1 MMNAM
6 FALIAVALVVV
17 AVWLL
22 GRRRDQAAVLLAVVA
37 LAVAYDDAVIAA
49 GATLGAGDLLFV
61 LNVGRYALHI
71 LLTPMLVV
79 VVALLLQSGG
89 VRFFSERTSW
99 LVYAA
104 LVVLGIVTTFVGFEL
119 VFQDAQGVVRY
130 TEPDPIP
137 PLPAILTVFVL
148 IAAGIRW
155 ARAGGSKALLVAAI
169 VMTVVS
175 AMPQPTPPWP
185 SNLGELVLLA
195 GMAIAAVRP
204 VTESSSLVPQPSRSP
219 A

>member
-1 MMNAM
+1 MNVL
-6 FALIAVALVVV
+6 FALIAVALVAV

-22 GRRRDQAAVLLAVVA
+22 RQRRDLPAILLAVVA
-37 LAVAYDDAVIAA
+37 LAVAYDDAIIAV
-49 GATLGAGDLLFV
+49 GATIGAGDPLFV
-61 LNVGRYALHI
+61 LNVGRYALHV

-79 VVALLLQSGG
+79 VAALLLQSGG
-89 VRFFSERTSW
+89 VQFVGERTAW
-99 LVYAA
+99 FVYAA
-104 LVVLGIVTTFVGFEL
+104 LVVLGIAITFVGFDL
-119 VFQDAQGVVRY
+119 VLQNADGVVRY
-130 TEPDPIP
+130 VEPHPVP

-169 VMTVVS
+169 VMTIVS

-204 VTESSSLVPQPSRSP
+204 IFEPASVTPQPSRSP

>member
-1 MMNAM
+1 MNAL
-6 FALIAVALVVV
+6 FALIAVALVAI

-22 GRRRDQAAVLLAVVA
+22 GRRRDQVAVLLAVVA
-37 LAVAYDDAVIAA
+37 LAVAYDDAIIAA
-49 GATLGAGDLLFV
+49 GATIGAGDLLFV
-61 LNVGRYALHI
+61 LNVGRYALHV
-71 LLTPMLVV
+71 LLTPILVV
-79 VVALLLQSGG
+79 VAALLLQGGG
-89 VRFFSERTSW
+89 VGFFGERTAW
-99 LVYAA
+99 FVYAA
-104 LVVLGIVTTFVGFEL
+104 LVVLGIVTTFVGFDL
-119 VFQDAQGVVRY
+119 VFQNADGVVRY
-130 TEPDPIP
+130 VEPDPVP

-155 ARAGGSKALLVAAI
+155 ARAGGSKALLISAI

-204 VTESSSLVPQPSRSP
+204 ISESSSLVPQPSRSP

>member
-1 MMNAM
+1 MNAL
-6 FALIAVALVVV
+6 FALIAVALVAV
-17 AVWLL
+17 AAWLL
-22 GRRRDQAAVLLAVVA
+22 GRRRDRVAVLLAVVA
-37 LAVAYDDAVIAA
+37 LAVAYDDAIIAA
-49 GATLGAGDLLFV
+49 GATIGAGDLLFV
-61 LNVGRYALHI
+61 LNVGRYALHV

-79 VVALLLQSGG
+79 VAALLLQQGG
-89 VRFFSERTSW
+89 VRFFGERTAW
-99 LVYAA
+99 FVYAA
-104 LVVLGIVTTFVGFEL
+104 LVVLGIFTTFAGFDL
-119 VFQDAQGVVRY
+119 VFQNAEGVVRY
-130 TEPDPIP
+130 TEPDPVP

-155 ARAGGSKALLVAAI
+155 ARAGGSKVLLAAAI

-195 GMAIAAVRP
+195 GMAVAAVRP
-204 VTESSSLVPQPSRSP
+204 VSESSSLVPQPSRSP